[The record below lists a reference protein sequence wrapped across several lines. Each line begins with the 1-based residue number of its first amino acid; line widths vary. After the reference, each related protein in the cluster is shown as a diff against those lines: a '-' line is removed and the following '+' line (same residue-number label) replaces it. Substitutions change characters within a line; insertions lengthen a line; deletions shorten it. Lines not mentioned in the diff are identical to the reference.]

1 MPESVSRRPP
11 SFPALL
17 LPGQEGWKVTPA
29 PLPPTTISD
38 LERSLQRQSA
48 HLRRRSAPL
57 ATPTGPSAVAG
68 NDALLPADG
77 SKRLFGSTTN
87 RSATRLFNS
96 EAAVDAGSVALDAI
110 D

>member
-1 MPESVSRRPP
+1 MMAANARIGVAKASFFPSLALTGTGGLES
-11 SFPALL
+11 
-17 LPGQEGWKVTPA
+17 
-29 PLPPTTISD
+29 ISD